1 MEARFILPQKIPNSY
16 ASLEFCAWY
25 VIAYSVPGYNINN
38 TCIKWIKAMFQAKKG
53 FKTTRLRGTD
63 ELLQTELEVDP
74 AGAAGHEARPA
85 EESQQ

>member
-1 MEARFILPQKIPNSY
+1 
-16 ASLEFCAWY
+16 
-25 VIAYSVPGYNINN
+25 
-38 TCIKWIKAMFQAKKG
+38 MFQAKKG
-53 FKTTRLRGTD
+53 FKTTHLRGTD